1 MPLLSAAWES
11 NERAH
16 RRFVE
21 LASDSLSGSL
31 VGKKIAVWGLAF
43 KAFTDDIRE
52 SPSLAIIDRLQGRG
66 AEVIAYDPEVK
77 IIKHNPNIKIVN
89 NIFET
94 LKEAELILVLT
105 EWPEFSLIEPED
117 IAKVSSTKKIIDA
130 RGVLSKQKWK
140 NAGFDIWGVKS

>member
-21 LASDSLSGSL
+21 LASDSLGGSL

-43 KAFTDDIRE
+43 KAFTDDVRE

-66 AEVIAYDPEVK
+66 AEVIGFDPEVK
-77 IIKHNPNIKIVN
+77 
-89 NIFET
+89 FY
-94 LKEAELILVLT
+94 
-105 EWPEFSLIEPED
+105 S
-117 IAKVSSTKKIIDA
+117 
-130 RGVLSKQKWK
+130 
-140 NAGFDIWGVKS
+140 